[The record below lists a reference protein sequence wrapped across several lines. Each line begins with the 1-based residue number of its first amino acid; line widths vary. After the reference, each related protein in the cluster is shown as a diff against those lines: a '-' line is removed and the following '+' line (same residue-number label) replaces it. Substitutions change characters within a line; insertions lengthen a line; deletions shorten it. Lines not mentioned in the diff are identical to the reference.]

1 MYVHVVS
8 NSYLSTELVVNEQT
22 FGALIPQSGVS
33 NNDTG
38 STSVVIHVNGED
50 VYLRI
55 NIHVLSPILKE
66 YTVHS
71 DTSG

>member
-22 FGALIPQSGVS
+22 FGALIPQNGVS

-55 NIHVLSPILKE
+55 NILSPILKE